1 MDKKILKEKIWPMA
15 ENAARELGY
24 EIVDIE
30 YKVGSK
36 HDLLS
41 IYIYKKEGID
51 LEDCSNMTRKIDK
64 EIEDLDLIN
73 KPYYLEISSPGLDR
87 PIKTRDGYRRNLDNL
102 VEAKLYAPLD
112 GKKIYEGS
120 LKDYD
125 GEFVYLE
132 NDGNIIKLPIKSISH
147 MEQKIVF

>member
-87 PIKTRDGYRRNLDNL
+87 PIKTRDDYRRNLDNL

>member
-51 LEDCSNMTRKIDK
+51 LDDCSKMTRKIDK
-64 EIEDLDLIN
+64 EIENLDLIN

-87 PIKTRDGYRRNLDNL
+87 PIKTQDDYRRNLNNL

-112 GKKIYEGS
+112 DKKFMKEI
-120 LKDYD
+120 
-125 GEFVYLE
+125 
-132 NDGNIIKLPIKSISH
+132 
-147 MEQKIVF
+147 

>member
-1 MDKKILKEKIWPMA
+1 MDKKILKEKIWSMA

-87 PIKTRDGYRRNLDNL
+87 PIKTRDDYRRNLDNL

>member
-51 LEDCSNMTRKIDK
+51 LEDCSNMTRKIEK

-87 PIKTRDGYRRNLDNL
+87 PIKTRDDYRRNLDNL

>member
-87 PIKTRDGYRRNLDNL
+87 PIKTRDDYRRNLDNL

-112 GKKIYEGS
+112 GKKIYEGN

>member
-1 MDKKILKEKIWPMA
+1 MA

-51 LEDCSNMTRKIDK
+51 LDDCSKMTRKIDK
-64 EIEDLDLIN
+64 EIENLDLIN

-87 PIKTRDGYRRNLDNL
+87 PIKTQDDYRRNLNNL

-112 GKKIYEGS
+112 DKKIYEGN

-132 NDGNIIKLPIKSISH
+132 NDGNITKLPIKSISH

>member
-1 MDKKILKEKIWPMA
+1 MDKKILKEKRWPMA

-64 EIEDLDLIN
+64 EIEELDLIN

-87 PIKTRDGYRRNLDNL
+87 PIKTRDDYRRNLDNL

>member
-51 LEDCSNMTRKIDK
+51 LDDCSKMTRKIDK
-64 EIEDLDLIN
+64 EIENLDLIN

-87 PIKTRDGYRRNLDNL
+87 PIKTQDDYRRNLNNL

-112 GKKIYEGS
+112 DKKIYEGN

-132 NDGNIIKLPIKSISH
+132 NDGNITKLPIKSISH

>member
-64 EIEDLDLIN
+64 EIEYLDLIN

-87 PIKTRDGYRRNLDNL
+87 PIKTRDDYRRNLDNL
-102 VEAKLYAPLD
+102 VEAKLYAPLE

>member
-87 PIKTRDGYRRNLDNL
+87 PTKTRDDYRRNLDNL

-132 NDGNIIKLPIKSISH
+132 NDGNIIKLPIRSISH